1 MNCVEQTNPEYSCQG
16 KALVI
21 KRPDDG
27 SFYLAN
33 EMGDHNHL
41 VNHAAILA
49 EELKLRMVELVKKDP
64 SAPVGDAIKTIKKE
78 MAEEFGHDDQ
88 LLKNVA
94 SEMGSKN
101 SLEQRLL
108 RIREKIIGPLPKS
121 RDRFDPNHFLKR
133 VFKKKGEDIVIL
145 DSNKLPDNWKN
156 ILTKEK
162 HYLICTA
169 SSLRN
174 FII

>member
-1 MNCVEQTNPEYSCQG
+1 MPARKCRGNKTGGEGPGILIVEGKYRYKYNKVSKDGYKWRMNCVEQTNPEYSCQG

-33 EMGDHNHL
+33 EMGDHIHL

-88 LLKNVA
+88 LLRNVA

-108 RIREKIIGPLPKS
+108 RVREKIIGPLPKS
-121 RDRFDPNHFLKR
+121 RDRFDPKHFLKR
-133 VFKKKGEDIVIL
+133 VF
-145 DSNKLPDNWKN
+145 
-156 ILTKEK
+156 
-162 HYLICTA
+162 
-169 SSLRN
+169 
-174 FII
+174 